1 MTNFSEGLMPEFAGE
16 IGIYSKAIYTLRE
29 ARAFLLQAYGVAGED
44 ELLAQIKAGQVAEHP
59 AYEHYLSM
67 KVLARTTEE
76 VRAELDE
83 RLRSL

>member
-16 IGIYSKAIYTLRE
+16 IGIYSRAIYTLRE
-29 ARAFLLQAYGVAGED
+29 ARTYLLKTYGVAGED
-44 ELLAQIKAGQVAEHP
+44 ELLAQIRAGKVAEHP

-67 KVLARTTEE
+67 KVLAGTTED

-83 RLRSL
+83 RLRSM